1 MHLFTLIDWKGF
13 GKVLAHHKINKK
25 KSKSYYEVS
34 VLKGSV
40 NHSCTQ
46 IPLKSDKQTNKLWYS
61 LTETKNSNIVK
72 MQMATL
78 LLLKYLKTDI
88 NGVYNLLHILTRKGS

>member
-13 GKVLAHHKINKK
+13 GKSSCSSQNKLK

-46 IPLKSDKQTNKLWYS
+46 IPLKSDKQTIKLWYS

-72 MQMATL
+72 MQMAIL

-88 NGVYNLLHILTRKGS
+88 NGVYDLLHILTRKGI